1 MYRDEIKE
9 LLSLKKESKK
19 LVLNE
24 LFSLY
29 FKLKICNLNSD
40 IIKSL
45 IKFYLN
51 YDSEELK
58 ILKLINSKF
67 GNIDYNIIIE
77 EILDELDLIYNYYYE
92 YINNIIN
99 NYEIIDI
106 NLIDLILNRKKYK
119 DINIKIPVLEKELNK
134 NKIIEKIRSI

>member
-106 NLIDLILNRKKYK
+106 NLIDLMLNRKKYK

>member
-29 FKLKICNLNSD
+29 FKLKICNLNSE

-51 YDSEELK
+51 YDSEELE

-106 NLIDLILNRKKYK
+106 NLIDLMLNRKKYK

>member
-51 YDSEELK
+51 NDSEELK
-58 ILKLINSKF
+58 IL
-67 GNIDYNIIIE
+67 
-77 EILDELDLIYNYYYE
+77 
-92 YINNIIN
+92 
-99 NYEIIDI
+99 
-106 NLIDLILNRKKYK
+106 
-119 DINIKIPVLEKELNK
+119 
-134 NKIIEKIRSI
+134 